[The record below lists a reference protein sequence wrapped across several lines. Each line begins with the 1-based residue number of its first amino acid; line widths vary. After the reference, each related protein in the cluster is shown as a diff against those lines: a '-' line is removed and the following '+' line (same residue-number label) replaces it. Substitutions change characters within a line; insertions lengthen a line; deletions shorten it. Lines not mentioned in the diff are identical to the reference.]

1 MSRSITVFQ
10 DYFKANQIAGSG
22 DYAKVFIV
30 DFQCLFT
37 WVTISIKLAS
47 SCNQK
52 ELVLFLYLKPHR

>member
-1 MSRSITVFQ
+1 MPRTLTGFQ

-37 WVTISIKLAS
+37 WVTIWIRLA
-47 SCNQK
+47 
-52 ELVLFLYLKPHR
+52 

>member
-10 DYFKANQIAGSG
+10 DYFKANQIAASG

-37 WVTISIKLAS
+37 WVTISIKLA
-47 SCNQK
+47 
-52 ELVLFLYLKPHR
+52 